1 MLHSI
6 KGTVLHL
13 LLVTNCHSMASAP
26 NALHVQAAML
36 VCSLACLSS
45 IFIIMSCLQA
55 MRSQFATCCMSCNV
69 SKCRSLHRKVRQ
81 LTKLSG
87 CLGICRHDTA
97 SNRQA
102 TERNLREAGYG
113 TQCTASGASS
123 EPCYLQLDMRN
134 ENDTRLASVYK
145 PDRRAKLEA
154 QGYTIAGSLG
164 DQWSDLA
171 GTSPAVASFKLPNP
185 MYYIL

>member
-1 MLHSI
+1 M
-6 KGTVLHL
+6 
-13 LLVTNCHSMASAP
+13 SA
-26 NALHVQAAML
+26 NVG
-36 VCSLACLSS
+36 VCIAKS
-45 IFIIMSCLQA
+45 
-55 MRSQFATCCMSCNV
+55 
-69 SKCRSLHRKVRQ
+69 
-81 LTKLSG
+81 
-87 CLGICRHDTA
+87 
-97 SNRQA
+97 
-102 TERNLREAGYG
+102 GYG